1 MRVLVI
7 GGGGREHALV
17 WKINQSPKVT
27 AVFCAPGN
35 AGTAAIANNVP
46 IPANQID
53 SLLEFAQKNKIGLT
67 VVGPEQPLVM
77 GIVDRFQEKGLRI
90 FGPSARA
97 AELEGSKAFS
107 KNIMKKYGL
116 PTAEYATFTSHEKAA
131 RYVDE
136 ENRPLV
142 VKASGLAAG
151 KGVILCRNAK
161 ESRDAVDAIMKDKSF
176 GAAGDEVVIEN
187 FLEGQEVSVL
197 AFTDGD
203 TVLLMDSAQDHKAAL
218 DGDQGPN
225 TGGMGACSPTP
236 AFPRVM
242 RQQVRDE
249 IMLPLIRAMKAE
261 GRPYRGILY
270 AGLMLTALGP
280 KILEFNARFG
290 DPETQPLLVR
300 MASDIVPLFEA
311 CIDGTLAQCNLQW
324 KPATAVCV
332 VMAAKGYPGFYEK
345 GKKIAGLDAAAAL
358 PDVVVF
364 HAGTKEDDGKVL
376 TNGGR
381 VLGVTAT
388 GRDTAAAATKAYA
401 AVNKIKWDG
410 IHYRRDIGARGK
422 ATPTKSAR

>member
-7 GGGGREHALV
+7 GGGGREHALI
-17 WKINQSPKVT
+17 WKISQSPKVT
-27 AVFCAPGN
+27 EVFCAPGN

-46 IPANQID
+46 IPADQID
-53 SLLEFAQKNKIGLT
+53 QLLEFAQENEIGLT

-90 FGPSARA
+90 FGPNARA

-107 KNIMKKYGL
+107 KNIMKKYDL
-116 PTAEYATFTSHEKAA
+116 LTAEYETFTSHEKAIL
-131 RYVDE
+131 YVDK
-136 ENRPLV
+136 ENGPIV

-151 KGVILCRNAK
+151 KGVILCRNA
-161 ESRDAVDAIMKDKSF
+161 EEGRNAVDTIMKDKLF
-176 GAAGDEVVIEN
+176 GSAGDEVVIEE

-197 AFTDGD
+197 AFTDGN

-225 TGGMGACSPTP
+225 TGGMGAYSPAPVFTDLI
-236 AFPRVM
+236 
-242 RQQVRDE
+242 RQKVRDN
-249 IMLPLIRAMKAE
+249 IMFPLVRAMKAE
-261 GRPYRGILY
+261 GRPYQGIIY
-270 AGLMLTALGP
+270 AGLMLTKLGT

-300 MASDIVPLFEA
+300 MESDIVPLFEA
-311 CIDGTLAQCNLQW
+311 CIDGTLEQCDLKW
-324 KPATAVCV
+324 KPETSVCV
-332 VMAAKGYPGFYEK
+332 VMAAKGYPGSYEK
-345 GKKIAGLDAAAAL
+345 GKEISGLDEAGAL

-364 HAGTKEDDGKVL
+364 HAGTKGEGGKVL

-381 VLGVTAT
+381 VLGITAT
-388 GRDTAAAATKAYA
+388 GPDTPSAIAKAYE

-410 IHYRRDIGARGK
+410 IHYRKDIAARGRDI
-422 ATPTKSAR
+422 KS

>member
-7 GGGGREHALV
+7 GGGGREHALI
-17 WKINQSPKVT
+17 WKISQSPKVT
-27 AVFCAPGN
+27 KVFCAPGN

-46 IPANQID
+46 IPADQID
-53 SLLEFAQKNKIGLT
+53 QLLEFAQENEIGLT

-107 KNIMKKYGL
+107 KNIMKKYDL
-116 PTAEYATFTSHEKAA
+116 LTAEYETFTSHEKAIL
-131 RYVDE
+131 YVDK
-136 ENRPLV
+136 ENGPIV

-151 KGVILCRNAK
+151 KGVILCRNA
-161 ESRDAVDAIMKDKSF
+161 EEGRNAVDTIMKDKSF
-176 GAAGDEVVIEN
+176 GSAGDEVVIEE

-197 AFTDGD
+197 AFTDGN

-225 TGGMGACSPTP
+225 TGGMGAYSPAPVFTDL
-236 AFPRVM
+236 M
-242 RQQVRDE
+242 RQKVRDK
-249 IMLPLIRAMKAE
+249 IMFPLVCAMKAE
-261 GRPYRGILY
+261 GRPYQGIIY
-270 AGLMLTALGP
+270 AGLMLTKLGP

-300 MASDIVPLFEA
+300 MESDIIPLFEA
-311 CIDGTLAQCNLQW
+311 CIDGTLEQCDLKW
-324 KPATAVCV
+324 KPETSVCV
-332 VMAAKGYPGFYEK
+332 VMAAKGYPGSYEK
-345 GKKIAGLDAAAAL
+345 GKEISGLDEAGAL

-364 HAGTKEDDGKVL
+364 HAGTKGEGGKVL

-381 VLGVTAT
+381 VLGITAT
-388 GRDTAAAATKAYA
+388 GPDTPSAIAKAYE
-401 AVNKIKWDG
+401 AVSKIKWDG
-410 IHYRRDIGARGK
+410 IHYRKDIAARGRDIK
-422 ATPTKSAR
+422 P

>member
-17 WKINQSPKVT
+17 WKISQSPKVT
-27 AVFCAPGN
+27 EVFCAPGN
-35 AGTAAIANNVP
+35 AGTATIATNVP
-46 IPANQID
+46 IPADQID
-53 SLLEFAQKNKIGLT
+53 QLLQFAEENEIGLT

-116 PTAEYATFTSHEKAA
+116 LTAEYEIFTSHEKA
-131 RYVDE
+131 RKYFDE
-136 ENRPLV
+136 ETGPIV

-151 KGVILCRNAK
+151 KGVILCQNAQ
-161 ESRDAVDAIMKDKSF
+161 EGRDAVDTIMKDKSF
-176 GAAGDEVVIEN
+176 GEAGDEVVIEE
-187 FLEGQEVSVL
+187 FLEGPEVSVL
-197 AFTDGD
+197 AFTDGN

-218 DGDQGPN
+218 DGDKGPN
-225 TGGMGACSPTP
+225 TGGMGAYSPAPVFTDIL
-236 AFPRVM
+236 
-242 RQQVRDE
+242 RQKVRDK
-249 IMLPLIRAMKAE
+249 IMFPLVRAMKAE
-261 GRPYRGILY
+261 GRPYKGILY
-270 AGLMLTALGP
+270 AGLMLTKHGP

-300 MASDIVPLFEA
+300 MESDIVPLFEA
-311 CIDGTLAQCNLQW
+311 CVDGTLDQCDLQW
-324 KPATAVCV
+324 KQESSVCV
-332 VMAAKGYPGFYEK
+332 VMAAKGYPGSYEK
-345 GKKIAGLDAAAAL
+345 GKEIFELDEAGAL

-364 HAGTKEDDGKVL
+364 HAGTKSEDGKVL

-388 GRDTAAAATKAYA
+388 GPDTASAIAKAYE
-401 AVNKIKWDG
+401 AVSKIKWDG
-410 IHYRRDIGARGK
+410 IHYRTDIGARDK
-422 ATPTKSAR
+422 K